1 MKITSTNK
9 ELTILGGLSIIA
21 TSSKSVK
28 VANVC
33 PSMVFDNEGNVNEV
47 ATLTNVLKAVY
58 SLATTNKKVC
68 DYFEVYKSYGIFTPS
83 DIKEVYFSTLRR
95 AENNAIYVCTKV
107 STPYYSEDGQEVMD
121 YDFKLAFVSEV
132 ALSQTALAMKK
143 ATLEALSTL
152 KHEKGWRNAARGLRD
167 QLKAVSIKKAII
179 EGIEVTHDLEEVEK
193 DALD

>member
-9 ELTILGGLSIIA
+9 EMTVLGGLSIIS
-21 TSSKSVK
+21 TSSKNVK

-33 PSMVFDNEGNVNEV
+33 PSISFDKEGNIDDVNTLV
-47 ATLTNVLKAVY
+47 AVLKAVY

-95 AENNAIYVCTKV
+95 AENNAIYVCTNI
-107 STPYYSEDGQEVMD
+107 SNPYYSEDGLEVVD
-121 YDFKLAFVSEV
+121 YDFKIAFLSEV
-132 ALSQTALAMKK
+132 AMSQTALAMKK
-143 ATLEALSTL
+143 ATIEALATI

-179 EGIEVTHDLEEVEK
+179 EGREVSHDLEEVEN
-193 DALD
+193 DVLD